1 MHKNE
6 EETRVGRRDDEICYP
21 FMAEE
26 GMFCDYEIL
35 TDGLSSQLGLCHAH
49 AGEVKDGRLGED
61 LLWLVEMALHLNGSV
76 RGKLAVD
83 EADLEA
89 LHGIYDRFRGFVPK
103 AFTLPVGSVLSCELH
118 LARHRAKEV
127 VRMLH
132 KIDGAP
138 EILIRFAGLLAN
150 LLYAMSCYAERQT
163 GSDLPVF
170 VSKSYAMSG
179 KE

>member
-1 MHKNE
+1 M
-6 EETRVGRRDDEICYP
+6 GRREDEICYP

-76 RGKLAVD
+76 RGKLAVE
-83 EADLEA
+83 EADLDR
-89 LHGIYDRFRGFVPK
+89 LHGMYDCYRSLVPK
-103 AFTLPVGSVLSCELH
+103 AFTLPVGTVLSCELH

-132 KIDGAP
+132 RIEGAP
-138 EILIRFAGLLAN
+138 AIIIRFSGLLAN
-150 LLYAMSCYAERQT
+150 LLYAMSCYVESQAEA
-163 GSDLPVF
+163 DLPVF
-170 VSKSYAMSG
+170 TSKSYQMSG